1 MKTLISVSTF
11 CVAYA
16 VTAPSTLADCGFCA
30 EKVTLTEP
38 LAKCYLKRLN
48 EEILTASQD
57 NSDVHLVDL
66 SACGLERSAT
76 ALPDVKTKGESPVPV
91 DEAFLIPEPAL
102 DCLGRQIKTA
112 QFEKEKPLTFE
123 VRVDCTN

>member
-1 MKTLISVSTF
+1 MIKLISVSTF

-16 VTAPSTLADCGFCA
+16 VTAPSALADCGFCA

-38 LAKCYLKRLN
+38 LAKCYLQRLN
-48 EEILTASQD
+48 DELLAASRD

-66 SACGLERSAT
+66 SACSLGRSAT
-76 ALPDVKTKGESPVPV
+76 ALPDVQTDGEIPVPV

-102 DCLGRQIKTA
+102 DCLAREVEIA
-112 QFEKEKPLTFE
+112 QFELDKTLTFE
-123 VRVDCTN
+123 VRVDCAN